1 MNKKKTIRRI
11 VAILLAACY
20 PIGLILMFFFPL
32 KYGMYLWGIATFGGW
47 GALYYIR
54 RLEEREN
61 PPAEE
66 SPEEPETKE

>member
-1 MNKKKTIRRI
+1 M
-11 VAILLAACY
+11 
-20 PIGLILMFFFPL
+20 
-32 KYGMYLWGIATFGGW
+32 GIATFGGW